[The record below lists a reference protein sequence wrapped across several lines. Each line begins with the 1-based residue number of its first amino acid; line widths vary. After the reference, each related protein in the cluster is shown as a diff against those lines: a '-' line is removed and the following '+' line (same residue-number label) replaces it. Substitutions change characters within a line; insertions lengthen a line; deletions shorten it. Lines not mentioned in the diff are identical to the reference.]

1 MDISNILKP
10 LQKFTTYLV
19 DRVSLL
25 LITYLLAIYLLNSSV
40 IESFRQNIPYQPLF
54 GIIGNSGITGDN
66 QTILVV
72 VVALFILVAVLEIHE
87 KILGFLNMFSPIA
100 FSTHTYEG
108 EDLFVSYSPLLWR
121 GYCHKLNLGEL
132 QNLFQLTVSKLQA
145 EDHPKARQ
153 SEIFDYIPGWLFM
166 LLLTYFFLPREVIA
180 ASGMGF
186 LKLALFLII
195 IGFVWEL
202 YRGRSY
208 AYESYR
214 LQILALAALMERKSH
229 DFENLSEQQNDE
241 LEGRQKT
248 FKQHSRP
255 WRVPV
260 IQCPWISFVREV
272 VEYFRFQLEMR
283 ALKAKS
289 RRL

>member
-1 MDISNILKP
+1 MDITSIFKP

-19 DRVSLL
+19 DRISLL
-25 LITYLLAIYLLNSSV
+25 LITYLLAIYLLNSQFV
-40 IESFRQNIPYQPLF
+40 ESFRQNIPYQPLF

-72 VVALFILVAVLEIHE
+72 VVALFILVAILEIHE

-100 FSTHTYEG
+100 FSTNSYQG
-108 EDLFVSYSPLLWR
+108 DDVFVSYAPLLWR

-132 QNLFQLTVSKLQA
+132 QNLFQLTVSKLQV
-145 EDHPKARQ
+145 EDHPRTRQ
-153 SEIFDYIPGWLFM
+153 SEMFDYIPGWLFM
-166 LLLTYFFLPREVIA
+166 LLLTFFFLPREMLA

-186 LKLALFLII
+186 LKMALFLTI

-208 AYESYR
+208 AYESSRVQY
-214 LQILALAALMERKSH
+214 LALAALIERKSH
-229 DFENLSEQQNDE
+229 DFESLSEQQNHE
-241 LEGRQKT
+241 LEERRKM
-248 FKQHSRP
+248 FVQHSRP

-260 IQCPWISFVREV
+260 IQFPWITFMREV
-272 VEYFRFQLEMR
+272 AAYFRSRAEIR

-289 RRL
+289 RGS